1 MNALKTTLMLIM
13 GISLFAATAEADTLA
28 NQVLWTAGCM
38 AVMGASAYALNRI
51 EKKEEQSHE

>member
-1 MNALKTTLMLIM
+1 MKTILMIIM
-13 GISLFAATAEADTLA
+13 GISLFAATAEADTIG